1 MELKNYQKKVMG
13 DLERFLSLLTE
24 KQNIKLA
31 YSTLW
36 EEKGVEVGMF
46 ETPGTIPYYKTTLP
60 GVPQVCI
67 KVPTGGG
74 KTFLAANA
82 IKPIFDSMPGH
93 HPKAVVWLV
102 PSDAI
107 LNQTINTL
115 QDSNHFYRQKINAD
129 FSGAVEVYTKEQLMN
144 GQNFNPTAVMEHLSI
159 FVLSYDSFRTSKK
172 DGRKSFQENGNL
184 GSFSKYPVN
193 RIDLL
198 EGIDETALIQV
209 IRQLNPVVIV
219 DESHHATS
227 TLSIEMLKNFN
238 PSFVLD
244 LTATPKRGSNIISFV
259 DARQLKKE
267 EMVKLPV
274 IVYNRKSQG
283 DVLLTA
289 ISLRKRLENEAK
301 RLEDMGGKYIRP
313 IVLFQAEANIS
324 ESSTTYEK
332 IKRELVEMGI
342 PEGEIAIKT
351 ADKDDIRNQDLMSRV
366 CPVRYIVTVN
376 ALKEGWDCPFAYI
389 LATIA
394 NRNSVVDVEQIIGR
408 ILRLPNTKKS
418 ESAVLNLSYVITS
431 SADFFA
437 TCNKVVDGLKIAG
450 FSDKDYRAEDSSI
463 AEETSEAP
471 QMEPEQLTF
480 FIEEMQTEPEHDKES
495 ERAAIPAEGSLLC
508 TEILKD
514 QITRALCEDTV
525 FEASNKGADFGISSE
540 VDSILQTAEKEDRA
554 CWEDIAVNV
563 KDSMEDIPPEV
574 RDTMK
579 TYPIRTEF
587 RDEVLALRLPQFA
600 LPDAPSLFSTEEY
613 CLLQKE
619 DLYVGFTLLDK
630 DTKIDF
636 SMLDVEMARVDIEE
650 GHSTEEGHF
659 MEEGEN
665 VNPKAW
671 QLQGFDSTYMK
682 EWFDSQP
689 SEKKRRIC
697 KDKIIKRISRINAV
711 NDAELD
717 EYVSR
722 IMQNM
727 TEDQLTDLEQS
738 HYLYTQKIYDKVRQL
753 LNVHAKDTF
762 YKWIEQDMIS
772 CRPLYSFPTGITAAK
787 VNDVIPKSLYTAEED
802 VNGYES
808 RVAWE
813 LSALPNIRWWHR
825 NISRRGFAING
836 AVTAYP
842 DLIVMT
848 ESGKLLLVETK
859 GDHLKNDESR
869 EKAEIGATWA
879 AKASQLGRIYKY
891 FMVYE
896 TKKPEYAGAYSHERF
911 MEIVRGL

>member
-13 DLERFLSLLTE
+13 DLERFLTLLAE

-31 YSTLW
+31 YSALW
-36 EEKGVEVGMF
+36 EEKGVEVSAF
-46 ETPGTIPYYKTTLP
+46 DLPGTMPCYKTTLP

-82 IKPIFDSMPGH
+82 IKPIFDSMPGK

-107 LNQTINTL
+107 LKQTIKTL
-115 QDSNHFYRQKINAD
+115 QDSTHFYRQKIDLD
-129 FSGAVEVYTKEQLMN
+129 FSGAVEVYEKEQLMN
-144 GQNFNPTAVMEHLSI
+144 GTKFNPTEVMEHLSV

-172 DGRKSFQENGNL
+172 DGRKAYQENGNL
-184 GSFSKYPVN
+184 VSFSKYHAN
-193 RIDLL
+193 KADLL
-198 EGIDETALIQV
+198 EGTDETALIQV

-227 TLSIEMLKNFN
+227 TLSIEMLRNFN

-244 LTATPKRGSNIISFV
+244 LTATPKQGSNIISFV

-289 ISLRKRLENEAK
+289 IGLRKRLENEAK
-301 RLEDMGGKYIRP
+301 RLEAMGGKYIRP
-313 IVLFQAEANIS
+313 IVLFQAEANNN
-324 ESSTTYEK
+324 ENSTTYEK

-342 PEGEIAIKT
+342 PEEEIAIKT
-351 ADKDDIRNQDLMSRV
+351 ADKDDIKNQNLMLRE
-366 CPVRYIVTVN
+366 CPIRYIITVN

-394 NRNSVVDVEQIIGR
+394 NRSSVVDVEQIIGR
-408 ILRLPNTKKS
+408 ILRLPGTKKN

-437 TCNKVVDGLKIAG
+437 TCNKVVDGLKVAG
-450 FSDKDYRAEDSSI
+450 FSDKDYRAEDLSSM
-463 AEETSEAP
+463 AE
-471 QMEPEQLTF
+471 QEPETL
-480 FIEEMQTEPEHDKES
+480 QTEPEQMTFPTEEVEIKPRHEAGRTAVS
-495 ERAAIPAEGSLLC
+495 TEEPIFC
-508 TEILKD
+508 TDILKG
-514 QITRALCEDTV
+514 QIAQALCEDTV
-525 FEASNKGADFGISSE
+525 FEADHKETVTGISSE
-540 VDSILQTAEKEDRA
+540 LDDIFQTAEKEESA
-554 CWEDIAVNV
+554 CWEGIAADGR
-563 KDSMEDIPPEV
+563 DSMEDVPPEV

-579 TYPIRTEF
+579 TYPIREEF
-587 RDEVLALRLPQFA
+587 RDEALALKLPQFA
-600 LPDAPSLFSTEEY
+600 LPDAPSLFSIEEY

-636 SMLDVEMARVDIEE
+636 SVLDVEMAQVDVEE
-650 GHSTEEGHF
+650 S
-659 MEEGEN
+659 EN
-665 VNPKAW
+665 SNPKAW
-671 QLQGFDSTYMK
+671 QLQGFESAYMK

-689 SEKKRRIC
+689 SEKKRKIC
-697 KDKIIKRISRINAV
+697 KERIIKRISKMNAV

-722 IMQNM
+722 VMQNM

-738 HYLYTQKIYDKVRQL
+738 DYLYIQKIYDKVRQL
-753 LNVHAKDTF
+753 LAAHAKDTF
-762 YKWIEQDMIS
+762 NKWIEQDTIS
-772 CRPLYSFPTGITAAK
+772 CQPLYSFPAGITAAK
-787 VNDVIPKSLYTAEED
+787 VNDVIPKSLYTAEEN

-825 NISRRGFAING
+825 NISRSGFAING

-848 ESGKLLLVETK
+848 EKGKVLLVETK
-859 GDHLKNDESR
+859 GDHLKNDESK
-869 EKAEIGATWA
+869 EKAEIGAIWA

>member
-1 MELKNYQKKVMG
+1 MELKNYQKKVLG
-13 DLERFLSLLTE
+13 DLERFLTLLTE

-36 EEKGVEVGMF
+36 EEKGVEVSMF
-46 ETPGTIPYYKTTLP
+46 ETLGTIPYYKTTLP

-115 QDSNHFYRQKINAD
+115 QDSNHFYRQKINTD

-144 GQNFNPTAVMEHLSI
+144 GQKFNPTEVMEHLSV

-172 DGRKSFQENGNL
+172 EGRKAYQENGNL
-184 GSFSKYPVN
+184 VSFSKYHAN
-193 RIDLL
+193 KADLL
-198 EGIDETALIQV
+198 EGTDETALIQV
-209 IRQLNPVVIV
+209 IRQLNPAVIV

-313 IVLFQAEANIS
+313 IVLFQAEANMN
-324 ESSTTYEK
+324 ENSTTYEK

-342 PEGEIAIKT
+342 PEEEIAIKT
-351 ADKDDIRNQDLMSRV
+351 ADKDDIRNQDLMSRA
-366 CPVRYIVTVN
+366 CPIRYIVTVN

-394 NRNSVVDVEQIIGR
+394 NRSSVVDVEQIIGR

-437 TCNKVVDGLKIAG
+437 TCNKVVDGLKVAG

-463 AEETSEAP
+463 EEEPPEAP
-471 QMEPEQLTF
+471 QMESEQITF
-480 FIEEMQTEPEHDKES
+480 SIKGTQIEPEHDKES
-495 ERAAIPAEGSLLC
+495 EQAVTPGEGALLY
-508 TEILKD
+508 TDILKD

-525 FEASNKGADFGISSE
+525 FEASNKGSDSGISSE

-554 CWEDIAVNV
+554 CWEDIAVNE
-563 KDSMEDIPPEV
+563 KDSMEDLPPEV

-579 TYPIRTEF
+579 TYPIRAEF
-587 RDEVLALRLPQFA
+587 RDEALALRLPQFA

-650 GHSTEEGHF
+650 GHSTEEGYSG
-659 MEEGEN
+659 EEGGN
-665 VNPKAW
+665 VSPKAW
-671 QLQGFDSTYMK
+671 QLQGFDSAYMK
-682 EWFDSQP
+682 EWFDAQP

-738 HYLYTQKIYDKVRQL
+738 HYLYTQKIYDKVKQL
-753 LNVHAKDTF
+753 LNAHAKDTF
-762 YKWIEQDMIS
+762 YK
-772 CRPLYSFPTGITAAK
+772 
-787 VNDVIPKSLYTAEED
+787 
-802 VNGYES
+802 
-808 RVAWE
+808 
-813 LSALPNIRWWHR
+813 
-825 NISRRGFAING
+825 
-836 AVTAYP
+836 
-842 DLIVMT
+842 
-848 ESGKLLLVETK
+848 
-859 GDHLKNDESR
+859 
-869 EKAEIGATWA
+869 
-879 AKASQLGRIYKY
+879 
-891 FMVYE
+891 
-896 TKKPEYAGAYSHERF
+896 
-911 MEIVRGL
+911 

>member
-1 MELKNYQKKVMG
+1 
-13 DLERFLSLLTE
+13 
-24 KQNIKLA
+24 
-31 YSTLW
+31 
-36 EEKGVEVGMF
+36 
-46 ETPGTIPYYKTTLP
+46 
-60 GVPQVCI
+60 
-67 KVPTGGG
+67 
-74 KTFLAANA
+74 
-82 IKPIFDSMPGH
+82 
-93 HPKAVVWLV
+93 
-102 PSDAI
+102 
-107 LNQTINTL
+107 
-115 QDSNHFYRQKINAD
+115 
-129 FSGAVEVYTKEQLMN
+129 MN
-144 GQNFNPTAVMEHLSI
+144 
-159 FVLSYDSFRTSKK
+159 
-172 DGRKSFQENGNL
+172 
-184 GSFSKYPVN
+184 
-193 RIDLL
+193 
-198 EGIDETALIQV
+198 
-209 IRQLNPVVIV
+209 
-219 DESHHATS
+219 
-227 TLSIEMLKNFN
+227 
-238 PSFVLD
+238 

-313 IVLFQAEANIS
+313 IVLFQAEANMN
-324 ESSTTYEK
+324 ENSTTYEK

-342 PEGEIAIKT
+342 PEEEIAIKT
-351 ADKDDIRNQDLMSRV
+351 ADKDDIRNQDLMSRA
-366 CPVRYIVTVN
+366 CPIRYIVTVN

-394 NRNSVVDVEQIIGR
+394 NRSSVVDVEQIIGR
-408 ILRLPNTKKS
+408 ILWLPNTKKS

-437 TCNKVVDGLKIAG
+437 TCNKVVDGLKVAG

-463 AEETSEAP
+463 EEETSEAP
-471 QMEPEQLTF
+471 QMGPKQLTF
-480 FIEEMQTEPEHDKES
+480 SIEAQIEPEHDKES
-495 ERAAIPAEGSLLC
+495 ERAVNPAEGSLLY
-508 TEILKD
+508 TDILKD

-525 FEASNKGADFGISSE
+525 FKASNKGSDSGISSE

-554 CWEDIAVNV
+554 CWEYIAVNE

-579 TYPIRTEF
+579 TYPIRAEF
-587 RDEVLALRLPQFA
+587 RDEALALRLPQFA
-600 LPDAPSLFSTEEY
+600 LPDTPSLFSTEEY

-650 GHSTEEGHF
+650 GHSTEEGHSG
-659 MEEGEN
+659 EEGGN
-665 VNPKAW
+665 VSPKAW
-671 QLQGFDSTYMK
+671 QLQGVDSAYMK
-682 EWFDSQP
+682 EWFDAQP

-738 HYLYTQKIYDKVRQL
+738 HYLCTQKIYDKVKQL
-753 LNVHAKDTF
+753 LNAHAKDTF

-772 CRPLYSFPTGITAAK
+772 CRPLYSFPAGITAVK

-813 LSALPNIRWWHR
+813 LSALSNIRWWHR
-825 NISRRGFAING
+825 NISRRGFAIN
-836 AVTAYP
+836 
-842 DLIVMT
+842 
-848 ESGKLLLVETK
+848 
-859 GDHLKNDESR
+859 
-869 EKAEIGATWA
+869 
-879 AKASQLGRIYKY
+879 
-891 FMVYE
+891 
-896 TKKPEYAGAYSHERF
+896 
-911 MEIVRGL
+911 

>member
-1 MELKNYQKKVMG
+1 MELKTYQKKVMR
-13 DLERFLSLLTE
+13 DLERFLTLLTE
-24 KQNIKLA
+24 KQNIKMA
-31 YSTLW
+31 YNTLW
-36 EEKGVEVGMF
+36 EEKGVEVSALDL
-46 ETPGTIPYYKTTLP
+46 PGTMPCYKTTLP

-74 KTFLAANA
+74 KTFLATNA
-82 IKPIFDSMPGH
+82 IKPIFDSMPGK

-107 LNQTINTL
+107 LKQTIKSL
-115 QDSNHFYRQKINAD
+115 QDSTHFYRQKIDLD
-129 FSGAVEVYTKEQLMN
+129 FSGAVEVYEKEQLMT
-144 GQNFNPTAVMEHLSI
+144 GQKFNPTEVMEHLSV

-172 DGRKSFQENGNL
+172 EGRKAYQENGNL
-184 GSFSKYPVN
+184 VSFSKYHAN
-193 RIDLL
+193 KADLL
-198 EGIDETALIQV
+198 EGTDETALIQV

-227 TLSIEMLKNFN
+227 TLSIEMLLNFN

-244 LTATPKRGSNIISFV
+244 LTATPKQGSNIISFV

-289 ISLRKRLENEAK
+289 IGLRKRLENEAK

-313 IVLFQAEANIS
+313 IVLFQAEANTN
-324 ESSTTYEK
+324 ENSTTYEK

-342 PEGEIAIKT
+342 PEEEIAIKT
-351 ADKDDIRNQDLMSRV
+351 ADKDDIKNQDLMSRE
-366 CPVRYIVTVN
+366 CPIRYIITIN

-394 NRNSVVDVEQIIGR
+394 NRSSVVDVEQIIGR
-408 ILRLPNTKKS
+408 ILRLPNTKKN

-437 TCNKVVDGLKIAG
+437 TCNKVVDGLKVAG
-450 FSDKDYRAEDSSI
+450 FSDKDYRAEDYSPMV
-463 AEETSEAP
+463 E
-471 QMEPEQLTF
+471 QEPGTL
-480 FIEEMQTEPEHDKES
+480 QTEPEQMTFSTEEAEIKPDHES
-495 ERAAIPAEGSLLC
+495 GQEATPIEEPILY
-508 TEILKD
+508 TDILKEKVT
-514 QITRALCEDTV
+514 QALCEDTV
-525 FEASNKGADFGISSE
+525 FEADQKEPVSGISAE
-540 VDSILQTAEKEDRA
+540 LDDIFQMAEKEESA
-554 CWEDIAVNV
+554 CWEDIAAEG
-563 KDSMEDIPPEV
+563 KDSMKDVPPEV

-579 TYPIRTEF
+579 TYPIRAEF
-587 RDEVLALRLPQFA
+587 RDEAIALRLPQFA
-600 LPDAPSLFSTEEY
+600 LPDAPSLFSSEEY
-613 CLLQKE
+613 SILQKE

-636 SMLDVEMARVDIEE
+636 SMLDVEMAQVDVEE
-650 GHSTEEGHF
+650 S
-659 MEEGEN
+659 EN
-665 VNPKAW
+665 SNPKAW
-671 QLQGFDSTYMK
+671 QLQGFESAYMK

-697 KDKIIKRISRINAV
+697 KERIIKRISKINAV

-717 EYVSR
+717 VYVSR
-722 IMQNM
+722 VMQNM

-738 HYLYTQKIYDKVRQL
+738 DYLYIQKIYDKVRQL
-753 LNVHAKDTF
+753 LAAHAKDTF
-762 YKWIEQDMIS
+762 EKWIEQDMIS
-772 CRPLYSFPTGITAAK
+772 CQPLYSFPDGITAAK

-848 ESGKLLLVETK
+848 EKGKVLLVETK
-859 GDHLKNDESR
+859 GDHMKNDESK

-896 TKKPEYAGAYSHERF
+896 TKRPEYAGAYSHERF
-911 MEIVRGL
+911 MEIVREL

>member
-1 MELKNYQKKVMG
+1 MELKTYQKKVMG
-13 DLERFLSLLTE
+13 DLERFLTLLTE

-31 YSTLW
+31 YNTLW
-36 EEKGVEVGMF
+36 EEKGVEVSVLDL
-46 ETPGTIPYYKTTLP
+46 PGTMPCYKTTLP

-82 IKPIFDSMPGH
+82 IKPIFDSMPGK

-107 LNQTINTL
+107 LKQTIKSL
-115 QDSNHFYRQKINAD
+115 QDSTHFYRQKINLD
-129 FSGAVEVYTKEQLMN
+129 FSGAVEVYEKEQLMN
-144 GQNFNPTAVMEHLSI
+144 GQKFNPTEVMEHLSV

-172 DGRKSFQENGNL
+172 EGRKAYQENGNL
-184 GSFSKYPVN
+184 VSFSKYHANKV
-193 RIDLL
+193 DLL
-198 EGIDETALIQV
+198 EGTDETALIQV

-227 TLSIEMLKNFN
+227 TLSIEMLRNFN

-244 LTATPKRGSNIISFV
+244 LTATPKQGSNIISFV

-274 IVYNRKSQG
+274 IVYNKKSQG

-289 ISLRKRLENEAK
+289 IGLRKRLENEAK

-313 IVLFQAEANIS
+313 IVLFQAEANTN
-324 ESSTTYEK
+324 ENSTTYEK

-342 PEGEIAIKT
+342 PEEEIAIKT
-351 ADKDDIRNQDLMSRV
+351 ADKDDIKNQDLMSRE
-366 CPVRYIVTVN
+366 CQIRYIITIN

-394 NRNSVVDVEQIIGR
+394 NRSSVVDVEQIIGR
-408 ILRLPNTKKS
+408 ILRLPNTKKN
-418 ESAVLNLSYVITS
+418 ESVVLNLSYVITS

-437 TCNKVVDGLKIAG
+437 TCNKVVDGLKVAG
-450 FSDKDYRAEDSSI
+450 FSDKDYRAEDYSPMV
-463 AEETSEAP
+463 E
-471 QMEPEQLTF
+471 QEPGTL
-480 FIEEMQTEPEHDKES
+480 QTEPEQMTFSTEEAEIKPEHES
-495 ERAAIPAEGSLLC
+495 GQEAIPIE
-508 TEILKD
+508 EPILYTDKLKE
-514 QITRALCEDTV
+514 QITQALCEDI
-525 FEASNKGADFGISSE
+525 FLGAEQKKPVSGIFAE
-540 VDSILQTAEKEDRA
+540 LDDIFQMAEKEEGA
-554 CWEDIAVNV
+554 CWEDIAAEG
-563 KDSMEDIPPEV
+563 KDSMKDVPPEV

-579 TYPIRTEF
+579 TYPIRAEF
-587 RDEVLALRLPQFA
+587 RDEAIALRLPQFA
-600 LPDAPSLFSTEEY
+600 LPDAPSLFSSEEY
-613 CLLQKE
+613 SVLQKE

-636 SMLDVEMARVDIEE
+636 SMLDVEMAQVDVEE
-650 GHSTEEGHF
+650 S
-659 MEEGEN
+659 EN
-665 VNPKAW
+665 SNPKAW
-671 QLQGFDSTYMK
+671 QLQGFESAYMK

-697 KDKIIKRISRINAV
+697 KERIIKRISKINAV

-717 EYVSR
+717 VYVSR
-722 IMQNM
+722 VMQNM

-738 HYLYTQKIYDKVRQL
+738 DYLYIQKIYDKVRQL
-753 LNVHAKDTF
+753 LAAHAKDTF
-762 YKWIEQDMIS
+762 EKWIEQDMIS
-772 CRPLYSFPTGITAAK
+772 CQSLYSFPAGITAVK

-825 NISRRGFAING
+825 NISKRGFAING

-848 ESGKLLLVETK
+848 EKGKVLLVETK
-859 GDHLKNDESR
+859 GDHLKNDESK

-896 TKKPEYAGAYSHERF
+896 TKRPEYAGAYSHERF

>member
-1 MELKNYQKKVMG
+1 MELKTYQKKVMG
-13 DLERFLSLLTE
+13 DLERFLTLLTE

-31 YSTLW
+31 YNTLW
-36 EEKGVEVGMF
+36 EEKGVEVSALDL
-46 ETPGTIPYYKTTLP
+46 PGTMPCYKTTLP

-82 IKPIFDSMPGH
+82 IKPIFDSMPGK

-107 LNQTINTL
+107 LKQTIKSL
-115 QDSNHFYRQKINAD
+115 QDSTHFYRHKIDLD
-129 FSGAVEVYTKEQLMN
+129 FSGAVEVYEKEQLMT
-144 GQNFNPTAVMEHLSI
+144 GQKFNPTEVMEHLSV

-172 DGRKSFQENGNL
+172 EGRKAYQENGNL
-184 GSFSKYPVN
+184 VSFSKYHAN
-193 RIDLL
+193 KADLL
-198 EGIDETALIQV
+198 EGTDETALIQV

-227 TLSIEMLKNFN
+227 TLSIEMLRNFN

-244 LTATPKRGSNIISFV
+244 LTATPKQGSNIISFV

-289 ISLRKRLENEAK
+289 IGLRKRLENEAR

-313 IVLFQAEANIS
+313 IVLFQAEANTN
-324 ESSTTYEK
+324 ENSTTYEK
-332 IKRELVEMGI
+332 IKSELVEMGI
-342 PEGEIAIKT
+342 PKEEIAIKT
-351 ADKDDIRNQDLMSRV
+351 ADKDDIKNQDLMSRE
-366 CPVRYIVTVN
+366 CPIRYIVTIN

-394 NRNSVVDVEQIIGR
+394 NRSSVVDVEQIIGR
-408 ILRLPNTKKS
+408 ILRLPNTKKNK
-418 ESAVLNLSYVITS
+418 SAVLNLSYVITS

-437 TCNKVVDGLKIAG
+437 TCNKVVDGLKVAG
-450 FSDKDYRAEDSSI
+450 FSDKDYRAEDFSSMVVQ
-463 AEETSEAP
+463 ESETP
-471 QMEPEQLTF
+471 LNEPEQMTF
-480 FIEEMQTEPEHDKES
+480 SVEGVQIEPEHEYGS
-495 ERAAIPAEGSLLC
+495 EQAAISAEEPIFY
-508 TEILKD
+508 TDILKD
-514 QITRALCEDTV
+514 QITRALCEDTI
-525 FEASNKGADFGISSE
+525 FEADNKEADSDIFAELDDIF
-540 VDSILQTAEKEDRA
+540 QTAEKEESA
-554 CWEDIAVNV
+554 CWEDITAHE
-563 KDSMEDIPPEV
+563 KDSMEDVSPEV
-574 RDTMK
+574 RDIMK

-587 RDEVLALRLPQFA
+587 RDEAIALRLPQFA
-600 LPDAPSLFSTEEY
+600 LPDAPSLFSSEEY
-613 CLLQKE
+613 SILQKE

-636 SMLDVEMARVDIEE
+636 SMLDVEMAQVDVEE
-650 GHSTEEGHF
+650 S
-659 MEEGEN
+659 EN
-665 VNPKAW
+665 SNPKAW
-671 QLQGFDSTYMK
+671 QLQGFESAYMK

-689 SEKKRRIC
+689 SEKKRKIC
-697 KDKIIKRISRINAV
+697 KERIIKRISKINAV

-717 EYVSR
+717 VYVSR
-722 IMQNM
+722 VMQNM

-738 HYLYTQKIYDKVRQL
+738 DYLYIQKIYDKVRQL
-753 LNVHAKDTF
+753 LAAHAKETF
-762 YKWIEQDMIS
+762 EKWIEQDMIS
-772 CRPLYSFPTGITAAK
+772 CQPLYSFPAGITAAK

-813 LSALPNIRWWHR
+813 LSALPNIKWWHR
-825 NISRRGFAING
+825 NISRSGFAING

-848 ESGKLLLVETK
+848 EKGKVLLVETK
-859 GDHLKNDESR
+859 GDHLKNDESK

-896 TKKPEYAGAYSHERF
+896 TKRPEYAGAYSHERF

>member
-1 MELKNYQKKVMG
+1 MELKIYQKKVMG
-13 DLERFLSLLTE
+13 DLERFLTLLTE

-31 YSTLW
+31 YSALW
-36 EEKGVEVGMF
+36 EEKGVEVSML

-60 GVPQVCI
+60 GVPQICI

-107 LNQTINTL
+107 LKQTINTL
-115 QDSNHFYRQKINAD
+115 QDSNHFYRQKINVD

-144 GQNFNPTAVMEHLSI
+144 GQNFNPAEVMEHLSV

-172 DGRKSFQENGNL
+172 DGRKAYQENGKL
-184 GSFSKYPVN
+184 ASFSKYHVN
-193 RIDLL
+193 KADLL
-198 EGIDETALIQV
+198 EGTDETALIQV
-209 IRQLNPVVIV
+209 IRQMNPVVIV

-227 TLSIEMLKNFN
+227 TLSIEMLQNFN

-283 DVLLTA
+283 DVLFTA

-301 RLEDMGGKYIRP
+301 RLEDMGGKYISP
-313 IVLFQAEANIS
+313 IVLFQAEANIN
-324 ESSTTYEK
+324 ENSTTYGK

-342 PEGEIAIKT
+342 PEEEIAIKT
-351 ADKDDIRNQDLMSRV
+351 ADKDDIRNQDLMSRT
-366 CPVRYIVTVN
+366 CPIRYIVTVN

-394 NRNSVVDVEQIIGR
+394 NRSSVVAVEQIIGR

-418 ESAVLNLSYVITS
+418 DSAVLNLSYVITS

-437 TCNKVVDGLKIAG
+437 TCNKVVDGLKVAG
-450 FSDKDYRAEDSSI
+450 FSDKDYRAEDVSST
-463 AEETSEAP
+463 AEEGSEAP
-471 QMEPEQLTF
+471 QMEAEQITF
-480 FIEEMQTEPEHDKES
+480 STEEMQIESEHDRGS
-495 ERAAIPAEGSLLC
+495 EQAADSAEGTFLY
-508 TEILKD
+508 TDVLKD
-514 QITRALCEDTV
+514 QISRALCEDT
-525 FEASNKGADFGISSE
+525 FYEAGNKESDTGFFAG
-540 VDSILQTAEKEDRA
+540 VDDIIETAEKEDRA
-554 CWEDIAVNV
+554 CWEDIVTDE
-563 KDSMEDIPPEV
+563 KDFMEDVPTEV

-579 TYPIRTEF
+579 TYPIRAEF
-587 RDEVLALRLPQFA
+587 RDEALAVKLPQFA

-636 SMLDVEMARVDIEE
+636 SVLDVEMAQVDVEE
-650 GHSTEEGHF
+650 S
-659 MEEGEN
+659 EN
-665 VNPKAW
+665 SSPKAW
-671 QLQGFDSTYMK
+671 QLQGFESAYMK
-682 EWFDSQP
+682 EWFESQP

-697 KDKIIKRISRINAV
+697 KDRIIKRISKINAV

-738 HYLYTQKIYDKVRQL
+738 DYLYMQKIYDKVRQL
-753 LNVHAKDTF
+753 LNVHAKETF

-772 CRPLYSFPTGITAAK
+772 CQPLYSFPVGMTAAK

-808 RVAWE
+808 KVAWE
-813 LSALPNIRWWHR
+813 LSALSNIRWWHR
-825 NISRRGFAING
+825 NISKRGFAING

-869 EKAEIGATWA
+869 EKAEMGATWA
-879 AKASQLGRIYKY
+879 AKASQFGRIYKY

-896 TKKPEYAGAYSHERF
+896 TKKPGYAGAYSHERF

>member
-1 MELKNYQKKVMG
+1 MELKIYQKKVMG
-13 DLERFLSLLTE
+13 DLERFLTLLTE

-31 YSTLW
+31 YSILW
-36 EEKGVEVGMF
+36 EEKGIEVSMF

-115 QDSNHFYRQKINAD
+115 QDSNHFYRQKINTD

-193 RIDLL
+193 KIDLL

-209 IRQLNPVVIV
+209 IRQLNPVVVV

-342 PEGEIAIKT
+342 PEEEIAIKT
-351 ADKDDIRNQDLMSRV
+351 ADKDDIRNQDLMSRA
-366 CPVRYIVTVN
+366 CPIRYIVTVN

-394 NRNSVVDVEQIIGR
+394 NRSSVVDVEQIIGR

-437 TCNKVVDGLKIAG
+437 TCNKVVDGLKVAG
-450 FSDKDYRAEDSSI
+450 FSDKDYRAEDFSI
-463 AEETSEAP
+463 AEETSETL

-480 FIEEMQTEPEHDKES
+480 SIEETQIEPEHDKES
-495 ERAAIPAEGSLLC
+495 EQTATPAEGSLLY
-508 TEILKD
+508 TDILKD
-514 QITRALCEDTV
+514 QITHALCEDTV
-525 FEASNKGADFGISSE
+525 FEAGNKGSDSGISSE

-554 CWEDIAVNV
+554 CWEDIAANE

-579 TYPIRTEF
+579 TYPIRAEF
-587 RDEVLALRLPQFA
+587 RDEVFALRLPQFA

-650 GHSTEEGHF
+650 RHSIEEGHSV
-659 MEEGEN
+659 EEGEN

-671 QLQGFDSTYMK
+671 QLQGFDSAYMK

-762 YKWIEQDMIS
+762 YKWIEQDMIL
-772 CRPLYSFPTGITAAK
+772 CRPLYSFPAGITAAK

-813 LSALPNIRWWHR
+813 LSALSNIRWWHR

-859 GDHLKNDESR
+859 GDHLKNDESK

>member
-1 MELKNYQKKVMG
+1 MELKTYQKKVMG
-13 DLERFLSLLTE
+13 DLERFLTLLTE

-31 YSTLW
+31 YNTLW
-36 EEKGVEVGMF
+36 EEKGVEVSALDL
-46 ETPGTIPYYKTTLP
+46 PGTMPCYKTTLP

-67 KVPTGGG
+67 KIPTGGG

-82 IKPIFDSMPGH
+82 IKPIFDSMPGK
-93 HPKAVVWLV
+93 HPRAVVWLV

-107 LNQTINTL
+107 LKQTIKSL
-115 QDSNHFYRQKINAD
+115 QDSTHFYRQKIDLD
-129 FSGAVEVYTKEQLMN
+129 FSGAVEVYEKEQLMT
-144 GQNFNPTAVMEHLSI
+144 GQKFNPTEVMEHLSV

-172 DGRKSFQENGNL
+172 EGRKAYQENGNL
-184 GSFSKYPVN
+184 VSFSKYHIN
-193 RIDLL
+193 KADLL
-198 EGIDETALIQV
+198 EGTDETALIQV

-227 TLSIEMLKNFN
+227 TLSIEMLRNFN

-244 LTATPKRGSNIISFV
+244 LTATPKQGSIIISFV

-289 ISLRKRLENEAK
+289 IGLRKRLENEAK
-301 RLEDMGGKYIRP
+301 RLEGMGGKYIRP
-313 IVLFQAEANIS
+313 IVLFQAEANTN
-324 ESSTTYEK
+324 ENSTTYEK
-332 IKRELVEMGI
+332 IKRELVDMGI
-342 PEGEIAIKT
+342 PEEEIAIKT
-351 ADKDDIRNQDLMSRV
+351 ADKDDIKNQDLMSRE
-366 CPVRYIVTVN
+366 CPIRYIITVN

-394 NRNSVVDVEQIIGR
+394 NRSSAVDVEQIIGR
-408 ILRLPNTKKS
+408 ILRLPNTKKNG
-418 ESAVLNLSYVITS
+418 SAVLNLSYVITS

-450 FSDKDYRAEDSSI
+450 FSDKDYRAEDFSSM
-463 AEETSEAP
+463 AEQESETLQTESEQMTFSTEETQIAPDPESGQEA
-471 QMEPEQLTF
+471 TS
-480 FIEEMQTEPEHDKES
+480 IEEPILYTDTLKE
-495 ERAAIPAEGSLLC
+495 
-508 TEILKD
+508 K
-514 QITRALCEDTV
+514 ITHALCEDTI
-525 FEASNKGADFGISSE
+525 FEADQKEPVSGISAE
-540 VDSILQTAEKEDRA
+540 LDDIFQTAKKEESA
-554 CWEDIAVNV
+554 CWEDITAHE
-563 KDSMEDIPPEV
+563 KDSMEDVPPEV

-579 TYPIRTEF
+579 TYPIRAEF
-587 RDEVLALRLPQFA
+587 RDEATALRLPQFA
-600 LPDAPSLFSTEEY
+600 LPDAPSLFSSEEY
-613 CLLQKE
+613 SILQKE

-636 SMLDVEMARVDIEE
+636 SMLDVEMAQVDVEE
-650 GHSTEEGHF
+650 S
-659 MEEGEN
+659 EN
-665 VNPKAW
+665 SNPKAW
-671 QLQGFDSTYMK
+671 QLQGFESAYMK

-697 KDKIIKRISRINAV
+697 KERIIKRISKINAV

-717 EYVSR
+717 VYVSR
-722 IMQNM
+722 VMQNM

-738 HYLYTQKIYDKVRQL
+738 DYLYIQKIYDKVRQL
-753 LNVHAKDTF
+753 LAVHAKDTF
-762 YKWIEQDMIS
+762 EKWIEQDMIS
-772 CRPLYSFPTGITAAK
+772 CQPLYSFPASITAAK

-848 ESGKLLLVETK
+848 EKGKVLLVETK
-859 GDHLKNDESR
+859 GDHLKNDESK
-869 EKAEIGATWA
+869 EKAEIGAIWA
-879 AKASQLGRIYKY
+879 AKASQLGRVYKY

>member
-1 MELKNYQKKVMG
+1 MELKTYQKKVMG
-13 DLERFLSLLTE
+13 DLERFLTLLTE

-36 EEKGVEVGMF
+36 EEKGVEVSMS

-115 QDSNHFYRQKINAD
+115 QDSNHFYRQKINTD
-129 FSGAVEVYTKEQLMN
+129 FFGAVEVYTKEQLMN
-144 GQNFNPTAVMEHLSI
+144 GQKFNPTEVMEQLSV

-172 DGRKSFQENGNL
+172 EGRKAYQENGNL
-184 GSFSKYPVN
+184 VSFSKYHAN
-193 RIDLL
+193 KADLL
-198 EGIDETALIQV
+198 EGTDETALIQV

-227 TLSIEMLKNFN
+227 MLSIEMLRNFN

-289 ISLRKRLENEAK
+289 INLRKRLENEAK

-313 IVLFQAEANIS
+313 IVLFQAETNMN
-324 ESSTTYEK
+324 ENSTTYEK

-342 PEGEIAIKT
+342 PEEEIAIKT
-351 ADKDDIRNQDLMSRV
+351 ADKDDIRNQDLMSRT
-366 CPVRYIVTVN
+366 CPIRYIVTVN

-394 NRNSVVDVEQIIGR
+394 NRSSVVDVEQIIGR
-408 ILRLPNTKKS
+408 ILRQPNTKKS
-418 ESAVLNLSYVITS
+418 ESTVLNLSYVITS
-431 SADFFA
+431 SVDFFV
-437 TCNKVVDGLKIAG
+437 TCNKVVDGLKVAG
-450 FSDKDYRAEDSSI
+450 FSDKDYRAEDSFI
-463 AEETSEAP
+463 TEETSEVP
-471 QMEPEQLTF
+471 QIKQEQIRFSIDGTQIEPEY
-480 FIEEMQTEPEHDKES
+480 DKKS
-495 ERAAIPAEGSLLC
+495 ERTATLAEGSLLY
-508 TEILKD
+508 TDVLKD

-525 FEASNKGADFGISSE
+525 FEAGSKESDSRIFSG
-540 VDSILQTAEKEDRA
+540 VDDILQTAEKEDRA
-554 CWEDIAVNV
+554 CWEDIAANE
-563 KDSMEDIPPEV
+563 KDSVEGVPPEV

-587 RDEVLALRLPQFA
+587 RDEALVLRLPQFA
-600 LPDAPSLFSTEEY
+600 LPDAPSLFSTGEY

-650 GHSTEEGHF
+650 GYS
-659 MEEGEN
+659 MEEDGN
-665 VNPKAW
+665 VSPKAW
-671 QLQGFDSTYMK
+671 QLQGFDSAYMK
-682 EWFDSQP
+682 EWFDAQP

-738 HYLYTQKIYDKVRQL
+738 HYLYAQKIYDKVKQL
-753 LNVHAKDTF
+753 LNAHAKDTF

-772 CRPLYSFPTGITAAK
+772 CRPLYSFPAGIVAVK
-787 VNDVIPKSLYTAEED
+787 VNAVIPKSLYTAEED

-813 LSALPNIRWWHR
+813 LSALSNIRWWHR

-859 GDHLKNDESR
+859 GDHLKNDESK

>member
-1 MELKNYQKKVMG
+1 MELKTYQKKVMG
-13 DLERFLSLLTE
+13 DLERFLTLLTE

-36 EEKGVEVGMF
+36 EEKGVEVSMF
-46 ETPGTIPYYKTTLP
+46 ETPGTIPYYKMTLP

-82 IKPIFDSMPGH
+82 IKPVFDSMPGH

-115 QDSNHFYRQKINAD
+115 QDSNHFYRQKINTD

-193 RIDLL
+193 KIDLL

-227 TLSIEMLKNFN
+227 TLSIEMLRNFN

-289 ISLRKRLENEAK
+289 ISLRKRLVNEAK
-301 RLEDMGGKYIRP
+301 RLEGMGGKYIRP
-313 IVLFQAEANIS
+313 IVLFQAEANMN
-324 ESSTTYEK
+324 ENSTTYEK
-332 IKRELVEMGI
+332 IKRELVETGI
-342 PEGEIAIKT
+342 PEEEIAIKT
-351 ADKDDIRNQDLMSRV
+351 ADKDDIRNQDLMSRE
-366 CPVRYIVTVN
+366 CPIRYIVTVN

-394 NRNSVVDVEQIIGR
+394 NRSSVVDVEQIIGR

-450 FSDKDYRAEDSSI
+450 FSDKDYRAEDSFM
-463 AEETSEAP
+463 AEDTSEAP
-471 QMEPEQLTF
+471 QMELEQITF
-480 FIEEMQTEPEHDKES
+480 PIEGKQIKSEHDKES
-495 ERAAIPAEGSLLC
+495 ERAAATTEGSLLY
-508 TEILKD
+508 TDILKD

-525 FEASNKGADFGISSE
+525 FGVSSKEADSGVFSE
-540 VDSILQTAEKEDRA
+540 VDDILLTAEKEDRA
-554 CWEDIAVNV
+554 CWEDIAANE
-563 KDSMEDIPPEV
+563 KASMEDVPPEV
-574 RDTMK
+574 RDIMK
-579 TYPIRTEF
+579 TYPIRAEF
-587 RDEVLALRLPQFA
+587 RDEALALRLPQFA

-650 GHSTEEGHF
+650 GHSGEEG
-659 MEEGEN
+659 GN
-665 VNPKAW
+665 VSPKAW
-671 QLQGFDSTYMK
+671 QLQGIDSAYMK

-697 KDKIIKRISRINAV
+697 KDRIIKRISRINAV
-711 NDAELD
+711 NDAELN

-722 IMQNM
+722 IMQKM

-738 HYLYTQKIYDKVRQL
+738 HYLYTQKIYDKVKQL

-762 YKWIEQDMIS
+762 YKWIEQDMIL
-772 CRPLYSFPTGITAAK
+772 CRPLYAFPAGITAAK

-813 LSALPNIRWWHR
+813 LSALSNIRWWHR

-836 AVTAYP
+836 AVVAYP

-859 GDHLKNDESR
+859 GDHLKNDESK
-869 EKAEIGATWA
+869 EKAETGATWA

>member
-13 DLERFLSLLTE
+13 DLERFLTLLTE

-31 YSTLW
+31 YNTLW
-36 EEKGVEVGMF
+36 EEKGVEVSVLDL
-46 ETPGTIPYYKTTLP
+46 PGTMPCYKTMLP
-60 GVPQVCI
+60 GVPQICI

-74 KTFLAANA
+74 KTFLGANA

-115 QDSNHFYRQKINAD
+115 QDSNHFYRQKINTD

-144 GQNFNPTAVMEHLSI
+144 GQKFNPTEVMEHLSV

-172 DGRKSFQENGNL
+172 EGRKAYQENGNL
-184 GSFSKYPVN
+184 VSFSKYHAN
-193 RIDLL
+193 KADLL
-198 EGIDETALIQV
+198 EGTDETALIQV

-259 DARQLKKE
+259 DAIQLKKE

-313 IVLFQAEANIS
+313 IVLFQAEANMN
-324 ESSTTYEK
+324 ENSTTYEK

-342 PEGEIAIKT
+342 PEEEIAIKT
-351 ADKDDIRNQDLMSRV
+351 ADKDDIRNQDLMSRA
-366 CPVRYIVTVN
+366 CPIRYIVTVN

-394 NRNSVVDVEQIIGR
+394 SRSSVVDVEQILGR

-437 TCNKVVDGLKIAG
+437 TCNKVVDGLKVVG

-471 QMEPEQLTF
+471 QMEPEQITF
-480 FIEEMQTEPEHDKES
+480 SIEGAQIEPEHDKES
-495 ERAAIPAEGSLLC
+495 ERAATPAEGSLFY
-508 TEILKD
+508 TDVLKD

-525 FEASNKGADFGISSE
+525 FEASKSDSGISSE
-540 VDSILQTAEKEDRA
+540 VDDILRKAEKEDSA
-554 CWEDIAVNV
+554 CWEDIAVNE

-579 TYPIRTEF
+579 TYLIRAEF
-587 RDEVLALRLPQFA
+587 RDEALALRLPQFA

-650 GHSTEEGHF
+650 RHSTEEGHSV
-659 MEEGEN
+659 EEGGN

-671 QLQGFDSTYMK
+671 QLQGFDSAYMK

-689 SEKKRRIC
+689 SEKKRKIC

-722 IMQNM
+722 VMQNM

-772 CRPLYSFPTGITAAK
+772 CRPLYSFPTGIAAAK

-813 LSALPNIRWWHR
+813 LSALSNIRWWHR

-848 ESGKLLLVETK
+848 ESRKLLLVETK

>member
-1 MELKNYQKKVMG
+1 MELKIYQKKVMG
-13 DLERFLSLLTE
+13 DLERFLTLLTE

-31 YSTLW
+31 YSILW
-36 EEKGVEVGMF
+36 EEKGIEVSMF

-115 QDSNHFYRQKINAD
+115 QDSNHFYRQKINTD

-144 GQNFNPTAVMEHLSI
+144 GQNFNPATVMEHLSV
-159 FVLSYDSFRTSKK
+159 FALSYDSFRTSRKE
-172 DGRKSFQENGNL
+172 GRKAYQENGNL
-184 GSFSKYPVN
+184 AAFSKYPG
-193 RIDLL
+193 DAGLLL
-198 EGIDETALIQV
+198 EGTDETALIQV
-209 IRQLNPVVIV
+209 IRQLNPIVIV

-227 TLSIEMLKNFN
+227 ALSVEMLQNFN
-238 PSFVLD
+238 PSFILD
-244 LTATPKRGSNIISFV
+244 LTATPRQGSNIISFV

-274 IVYNRKSQG
+274 IVYNRKSHG

-289 ISLRKRLENEAK
+289 VGLRGRLENEAG
-301 RLEDMGGKYIRP
+301 RLESMGGEYIRP
-313 IVLFQAEANIS
+313 IVLLQAETNID

-332 IKRELVEMGI
+332 IKKELIELGI
-342 PEGEIAIKT
+342 PGDQIAIKT
-351 ADKDDIRNQDLMSRV
+351 ADRDDIRNQDLMSKE
-366 CPVRYIVTVN
+366 CAIRYIITVN

-394 NRNSVVDVEQIIGR
+394 NRSSVVDVEQIVGR
-408 ILRLPNTKKS
+408 ILRMPNARRTK
-418 ESAVLNLSYVITS
+418 SAVLNLSYVITS

-437 TCNKVVDGLKIAG
+437 TCNKVVAGLKVAG
-450 FSDKDYRAEDSSI
+450 FSDQDYRANDLDD
-463 AEETSEAP
+463 AG
-471 QMEPEQLTF
+471 QEPEDMSGLSEQLAF
-480 FIEEMQTEPEHDKES
+480 PMEESQPEQTKIWS
-495 ERAAIPAEGSLLC
+495 GQATASAEGSVLY
-508 TEILKD
+508 TDELKNR
-514 QITRALCEDTV
+514 ITQMVCGDTV
-525 FEASNKGADFGISSE
+525 YEADNQGVDAAISME
-540 VDSILQTAEKEDRA
+540 LDDIFHKAEAEENA
-554 CWEDIAVNV
+554 CWEDIAA
-563 KDSMEDIPPEV
+563 KEGDLAEDVPPEV
-574 RDTMK
+574 RNTMK
-579 TYPIRTEF
+579 TYSVRAEF
-587 RDEVLALRLPQFA
+587 REEALALRLPQFA
-600 LPDAPSLFSTEEY
+600 IPDSPSLFCADEY
-613 CLLQKE
+613 ALLEKE
-619 DLYVGFTLLDK
+619 NLYAGFTLLNK
-630 DTKIDF
+630 DTQIDF
-636 SMLDVEMARVDIEE
+636 SLLDVEMAQIDVED
-650 GHSTEEGHF
+650 
-659 MEEGEN
+659 GEN
-665 VNPKAW
+665 TNPKAW
-671 QLQGFDSTYMK
+671 QMKGFESVYMK

-697 KDKIIKRISRINAV
+697 KDRIIRRISRIKAV
-711 NDAELD
+711 NDAELY

-738 HYLYTQKIYDKVRQL
+738 DYLYIQKIYDKVRQL
-753 LNVHAKDTF
+753 LDVHAKETF
-762 YKWIEQDMIS
+762 KKWIEQDIIS
-772 CRPLYSFPTGITAAK
+772 CQPLYSFPAGITAAK
-787 VNDVIPKSLYTAEED
+787 VNDTIPKSLYAAEED

-813 LSALPNIRWWHR
+813 LSGLPNIRWWHR

-848 ESGKLLLVETK
+848 ESGKMLLVETK

-869 EKAEIGATWA
+869 EKAETGAIWA
-879 AKASQLGRIYKY
+879 AKASRLGGVYKY

-896 TKKPEYAGAYSHERF
+896 TKKPEYNGAYSHERF

>member
-1 MELKNYQKKVMG
+1 M
-13 DLERFLSLLTE
+13 
-24 KQNIKLA
+24 
-31 YSTLW
+31 
-36 EEKGVEVGMF
+36 
-46 ETPGTIPYYKTTLP
+46 
-60 GVPQVCI
+60 
-67 KVPTGGG
+67 
-74 KTFLAANA
+74 
-82 IKPIFDSMPGH
+82 
-93 HPKAVVWLV
+93 
-102 PSDAI
+102 
-107 LNQTINTL
+107 
-115 QDSNHFYRQKINAD
+115 
-129 FSGAVEVYTKEQLMN
+129 
-144 GQNFNPTAVMEHLSI
+144 
-159 FVLSYDSFRTSKK
+159 LSYDSFRTSKK
-172 DGRKSFQENGNL
+172 DGRKAYQENGNL
-184 GSFSKYPVN
+184 ASFRKYHIN
-193 RIDLL
+193 KDDLL
-198 EGIDETALIQV
+198 EGTDETALIQV

-227 TLSIEMLKNFN
+227 TLSIEMLRNFN

-313 IVLFQAEANIS
+313 IVLFQAEANIN
-324 ESSTTYEK
+324 ENSTTYEK

-342 PEGEIAIKT
+342 PEKEVAIKT
-351 ADKDDIRNQDLMSRV
+351 ADKDDIKNQDLMSRG
-366 CPVRYIVTVN
+366 CPIRYIVTVN

-394 NRNSVVDVEQIIGR
+394 NRSSVVDVEQIIGR

-437 TCNKVVDGLKIAG
+437 TCNKVVDGLKVAG

-463 AEETSEAP
+463 AEETLEAP
-471 QMEPEQLTF
+471 QMEPEQITF
-480 FIEEMQTEPEHDKES
+480 SIGGTQVEPEHDKES
-495 ERAAIPAEGSLLC
+495 EGAATPAGDSLLY
-508 TEILKD
+508 TDLLKD
-514 QITRALCEDTV
+514 QITRALCEGAV
-525 FEASNKGADFGISSE
+525 FEASNKANNKE
-540 VDSILQTAEKEDRA
+540 PDSGLFAGLDDILQTAEKEDRA
-554 CWEDIAVNV
+554 CWEDIAANER
-563 KDSMEDIPPEV
+563 DSMEDVPPEV

-579 TYPIRTEF
+579 TYPIRAEF
-587 RDEVLALRLPQFA
+587 RDEALALRLPQFA

-650 GHSTEEGHF
+650 GHSV
-659 MEEGEN
+659 EEGEN
-665 VNPKAW
+665 LGPKAW
-671 QLQGFDSTYMK
+671 QLQGFDSAYMK
-682 EWFDSQP
+682 EWFDAQP

-697 KDKIIKRISRINAV
+697 KDKIIRRISRINAV
-711 NDAELD
+711 SDAELG

-753 LNVHAKDTF
+753 LNIHAKDTF
-762 YKWIEQDMIS
+762 YKWVEQDMIS
-772 CRPLYSFPTGITAAK
+772 CRPLYSFPASITAAK

-813 LSALPNIRWWHR
+813 LSALSNIRWWHR

-859 GDHLKNDESR
+859 GDHLKNDESK
-869 EKAEIGATWA
+869 EKAEIGVTWA
-879 AKASQLGRIYKY
+879 AKASQLRRIYKY

>member
-1 MELKNYQKKVMG
+1 MELKTYQKKVMA
-13 DLERFLSLLTE
+13 DLERFLTLLTE

-31 YSTLW
+31 YNTLW
-36 EEKGVEVGMF
+36 EEKGVEVSALDL
-46 ETPGTIPYYKTTLP
+46 PGTMPCYKTTLP
-60 GVPQVCI
+60 GVPQVCL

-82 IKPIFDSMPGH
+82 IKPIFDSMPGK

-107 LNQTINTL
+107 LKQTINTL
-115 QDSNHFYRQKINAD
+115 QDSTHFYRQKIDLD
-129 FSGAVEVYTKEQLMN
+129 FSGAVEVYGKEQLMT
-144 GQNFNPTAVMEHLSI
+144 GQKFNPTEVMEHLSV

-172 DGRKSFQENGNL
+172 EGRKAYQENGNL
-184 GSFSKYPVN
+184 VSFSKY
-193 RIDLL
+193 RIDKADLL
-198 EGIDETALIQV
+198 EGTDETALIQV

-227 TLSIEMLKNFN
+227 TLSIEMLRNFN

-244 LTATPKRGSNIISFV
+244 LTATPKQGSNIISFV

-274 IVYNRKSQG
+274 IVYNRRSQG

-289 ISLRKRLENEAK
+289 IGLRKRLENEAK

-313 IVLFQAEANIS
+313 IVLFQAEANTNDN
-324 ESSTTYEK
+324 STTYEK

-342 PEGEIAIKT
+342 PEEEIAIKT
-351 ADKDDIRNQDLMSRV
+351 ADKDDIKNQDLMSRD
-366 CPVRYIVTVN
+366 CPFRYIITVN

-394 NRNSVVDVEQIIGR
+394 NRSSVVDVEQIIGR
-408 ILRLPNTKKS
+408 ILRLPNTKKN

-437 TCNKVVDGLKIAG
+437 TCNKVVDGLKVAG
-450 FSDKDYRAEDSSI
+450 FSDKDYRAEDDSSM
-463 AEETSEAP
+463 AGQEST
-471 QMEPEQLTF
+471 L
-480 FIEEMQTEPEHDKES
+480 QTEPEQMTFATE
-495 ERAAIPAEGSLLC
+495 E
-508 TEILKD
+508 TEIRTEHEDGQALSTEEPIFYTDELKE
-514 QITRALCEDTV
+514 QVIRALCEDTV
-525 FEASNKGADFGISSE
+525 SEADHKDAVLGISAE
-540 VDSILQTAEKEDRA
+540 LDGIFQTAKKEESA
-554 CWEDIAVNV
+554 CWEDIAAED
-563 KDSMEDIPPEV
+563 KDSVADVPPEV
-574 RDTMK
+574 RDAMK
-579 TYPIRTEF
+579 TYPIKAEF
-587 RDEVLALRLPQFA
+587 WEEALALRLPQFA
-600 LPDAPSLFSTEEY
+600 LLDAPSLFSTEEY
-613 CLLQKE
+613 SLLQKE
-619 DLYVGFTLLDK
+619 NLYVGFTLLDK

-636 SMLDVEMARVDIEE
+636 SMLDVEMAQVDV
-650 GHSTEEGHF
+650 
-659 MEEGEN
+659 EEGEN
-665 VNPKAW
+665 SSPKAW
-671 QLQGFDSTYMK
+671 RLQGFESAYMK
-682 EWFDSQP
+682 EWFDAQP
-689 SEKKRRIC
+689 SERKRRIC
-697 KDKIIKRISRINAV
+697 KERIIKRISKINAV

-722 IMQNM
+722 VMQNM

-738 HYLYTQKIYDKVRQL
+738 DYLYIQKIYDKVRQL
-753 LNVHAKDTF
+753 LAAHAKDTF
-762 YKWIEQDMIS
+762 EKWIEQDMIS
-772 CRPLYSFPTGITAAK
+772 CQPLYSFPISITAAK
-787 VNDVIPKSLYTAEED
+787 VNDAIPKSLYTAEED

-825 NISRRGFAING
+825 NISRSGFAING

-842 DLIVMT
+842 DLIAMT
-848 ESGKLLLVETK
+848 EKGKVLLVETK
-859 GDHLKNDESR
+859 GDYLKNDESK

-911 MEIVRGL
+911 MEIVREL

>member
-1 MELKNYQKKVMG
+1 M
-13 DLERFLSLLTE
+13 
-24 KQNIKLA
+24 KLIH
-31 YSTLW
+31 YS
-36 EEKGVEVGMF
+36 F
-46 ETPGTIPYYKTTLP
+46 Y
-60 GVPQVCI
+60 
-67 KVPTGGG
+67 
-74 KTFLAANA
+74 
-82 IKPIFDSMPGH
+82 
-93 HPKAVVWLV
+93 
-102 PSDAI
+102 
-107 LNQTINTL
+107 INTY
-115 QDSNHFYRQKINAD
+115 NKCKRR
-129 FSGAVEVYTKEQLMN
+129 GT
-144 GQNFNPTAVMEHLSI
+144 
-159 FVLSYDSFRTSKK
+159 K
-172 DGRKSFQENGNL
+172 DGRKAYHENGKL
-184 GSFSKYPVN
+184 ASFSKYHVN
-193 RIDLL
+193 KADLL
-198 EGIDETALIQV
+198 EGTDETALIQV

-227 TLSIEMLKNFN
+227 TLSIEMLQNFN

-283 DVLLTA
+283 DVLFTA

-313 IVLFQAEANIS
+313 IVLFQAEANIN
-324 ESSTTYEK
+324 ENSTTYEK

-342 PEGEIAIKT
+342 PEEEIAIKT
-351 ADKDDIRNQDLMSRV
+351 ADKDDIRNQDLMSRT
-366 CPVRYIVTVN
+366 CPIRYIVTVN

-394 NRNSVVDVEQIIGR
+394 NRSSVVDVEQIIGR

-437 TCNKVVDGLKIAG
+437 TCNKVVDGLKVAG
-450 FSDKDYRAEDSSI
+450 FSDKDYRAEDVP
-463 AEETSEAP
+463 T
-471 QMEPEQLTF
+471 
-480 FIEEMQTEPEHDKES
+480 
-495 ERAAIPAEGSLLC
+495 
-508 TEILKD
+508 
-514 QITRALCEDTV
+514 
-525 FEASNKGADFGISSE
+525 
-540 VDSILQTAEKEDRA
+540 
-554 CWEDIAVNV
+554 
-563 KDSMEDIPPEV
+563 EV

-579 TYPIRTEF
+579 TYPIRAEF
-587 RDEVLALRLPQFA
+587 RDEALAVKLPQFA

-636 SMLDVEMARVDIEE
+636 SVLDVEMAQVDVEE
-650 GHSTEEGHF
+650 S
-659 MEEGEN
+659 EN
-665 VNPKAW
+665 SSPKAW
-671 QLQGFDSTYMK
+671 QLQGFESAYMK
-682 EWFDSQP
+682 EWFESQP

-697 KDKIIKRISRINAV
+697 KDRIIKRISKINAV
-711 NDAELD
+711 NDVELD

-738 HYLYTQKIYDKVRQL
+738 DYLYMQKICDKVRQL
-753 LNVHAKDTF
+753 LNVHAKETF

-772 CRPLYSFPTGITAAK
+772 CQPLYSFPTGITAAK

-808 RVAWE
+808 KVAWE
-813 LSALPNIRWWHR
+813 LSALSNIRWWHR

-859 GDHLKNDESR
+859 RDHLKNDESR
-869 EKAEIGATWA
+869 EKAEMGATWA
-879 AKASQLGRIYKY
+879 AKASQFGRIYKY

>member
-1 MELKNYQKKVMG
+1 MELKIYQKKVMG
-13 DLERFLSLLTE
+13 DLERFLTLLTE

-36 EEKGVEVGMF
+36 EEKGVEVSMF

-82 IKPIFDSMPGH
+82 IKPIFDSMPSH
-93 HPKAVVWLV
+93 RPKAVVWLV

-115 QDSNHFYRQKINAD
+115 QDNNHFYRQKINTD

-144 GQNFNPTAVMEHLSI
+144 GQKFNPTEVMEHLSV

-172 DGRKSFQENGNL
+172 EGRKAYQENGNL
-184 GSFSKYPVN
+184 VSFSKYHAN
-193 RIDLL
+193 KADLL
-198 EGIDETALIQV
+198 EGTDETALIQV

-227 TLSIEMLKNFN
+227 TLSIEMLRNFN

-313 IVLFQAEANIS
+313 IVLFQAEANMN
-324 ESSTTYEK
+324 ENSTTYEK

-342 PEGEIAIKT
+342 PEEEIAIKT
-351 ADKDDIRNQDLMSRV
+351 ADKDDIRNQDLMSRT
-366 CPVRYIVTVN
+366 CPIRYIVTVN

-394 NRNSVVDVEQIIGR
+394 NRSSVVDVEQIIGR

-437 TCNKVVDGLKIAG
+437 TCNKVVDGLKVAG

-463 AEETSEAP
+463 AEETLEAP
-471 QMEPEQLTF
+471 QMESEQLTF
-480 FIEEMQTEPEHDKES
+480 STEEAQIETEHDKES
-495 ERAAIPAEGSLLC
+495 ERAVTSEEGAFLY
-508 TEILKD
+508 TDILKD

-525 FEASNKGADFGISSE
+525 FEASNKGSDSGISSE
-540 VDSILQTAEKEDRA
+540 VDSIFQTAEKEDRA
-554 CWEDIAVNV
+554 CWEDIAVNE

-579 TYPIRTEF
+579 TYQIRAEF
-587 RDEVLALRLPQFA
+587 RDEALALRLPQFA

-650 GHSTEEGHF
+650 GHSTEEEHSV
-659 MEEGEN
+659 EEGGN
-665 VNPKAW
+665 VSPKAW
-671 QLQGFDSTYMK
+671 QLQGFDSAYMK

-738 HYLYTQKIYDKVRQL
+738 HYLYTQKIYDKVKQL
-753 LNVHAKDTF
+753 LNAHAKDTF

-772 CRPLYSFPTGITAAK
+772 CRPLYSFPAGITAAK

-813 LSALPNIRWWHR
+813 LSALSNIRWWHR

-891 FMVYE
+891 YMVYE